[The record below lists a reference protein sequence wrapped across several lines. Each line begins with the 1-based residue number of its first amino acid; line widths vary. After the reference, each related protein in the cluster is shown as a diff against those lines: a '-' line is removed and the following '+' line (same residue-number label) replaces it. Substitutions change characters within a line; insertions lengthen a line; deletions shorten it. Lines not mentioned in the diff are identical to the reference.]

1 MLADGAGPSHAGG
14 PAGAAGPDAAGGD
27 GPTRAS
33 TRVRKVAKAMARVDD
48 DVRKQAV
55 AARLEALECDN
66 AAAEP
71 GDDDSDDYVAADDM
85 EGASRVCPQPGVV
98 KHAAHSLSP
107 PPPTPGITSRP
118 KKAKGAKRTT
128 RGQLAER
135 KGPKPLSQLLEEARL
150 DLLPPSDPSY
160 LRAEQGPPQ
169 FEAPRRYCSVC
180 GFTSTCVLCNREGMS
195 QRLVTDPPTGR
206 FRPHAGTPAPAAA
219 CATAASDARRC
230 TQRRGASNSRCSKM
244 TGPPCSSITSP
255 VYGSTA

>member
-1 MLADGAGPSHAGG
+1 
-14 PAGAAGPDAAGGD
+14 
-27 GPTRAS
+27 
-33 TRVRKVAKAMARVDD
+33 MARVDD
-48 DVRKQAV
+48 DVRKHAV

-150 DLLPPSDPSY
+150 DLLPPSDFS
-160 LRAEQGPPQ
+160 
-169 FEAPRRYCSVC
+169 
-180 GFTSTCVLCNREGMS
+180 
-195 QRLVTDPPTGR
+195 
-206 FRPHAGTPAPAAA
+206 
-219 CATAASDARRC
+219 AASSILERSASGQGGGGSGGGGLANGGFGNGGSSGGSSGGSISWSGVSGGLSL
-230 TQRRGASNSRCSKM
+230 TSAQLFALVQRALARGAAGAR
-244 TGPPCSSITSP
+244 
-255 VYGSTA
+255 